1 MTKILVNA
9 GHAVNGS
16 DYGACGN
23 GLREAEINK
32 KIAIKLCEILMNDNH
47 SVTYFQ
53 QTKSV
58 NDVWQFE
65 NKSSY
70 DITISV
76 HCNSFNS
83 TANGHEVLYYPTPSH
98 GQKLAQAIQT
108 QLVKQV
114 GLRDRGVKPRKDL
127 CVLTR
132 TKSIAVIVETAF
144 ISNPNEAKLL
154 KENPDLFAKAI
165 AIGVQNYLKN

>member
-1 MTKILVNA
+1 MARILVNA
-9 GHAVNGS
+9 GHAVNGT

-23 GLREAEINK
+23 GLREAEVNK
-32 KIAIKLCEILMNDNH
+32 KIAIKLCELLMNDNH

-65 NKSSY
+65 NKSGY

-83 TANGHEVLYYPTPSH
+83 SSQGHEVLYYPTPSN

-108 QLVKQV
+108 ELVKTV

-127 CVLTR
+127 CVLTY

-144 ISNPNEAKLL
+144 ISNPNEAKIL
-154 KENPDLFAKAI
+154 KEKPELFARAI
-165 AIGVQNYLKN
+165 ADGVKNYLKN